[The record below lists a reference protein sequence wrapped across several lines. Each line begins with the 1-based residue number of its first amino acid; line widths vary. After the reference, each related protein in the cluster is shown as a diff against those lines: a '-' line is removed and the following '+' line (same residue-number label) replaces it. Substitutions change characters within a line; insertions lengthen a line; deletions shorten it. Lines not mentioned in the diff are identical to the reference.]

1 MTVARPPSP
10 TPTARPS
17 LRVVATADLPG
28 NSGSTDIA
36 IDPSRDHVYVL
47 SADGLLVVLDTR
59 TTTSV
64 TTLSVGQFAEG
75 MTVDPVAGRIYVYF
89 TRVSASSAGGSLSVI
104 DGQTNTIVAT
114 IEPGV
119 PGSFGAG
126 IISVNPNTSCVYVGD
141 FSSKVAVVDG
151 ATNTMLGSL
160 AVGGQPAGVAV
171 DVPAN
176 RVFVLV
182 RGLTSSIAVID
193 GLTNAIVDRFASGEN
208 PRAIAANPVTGRIY
222 VTSGPGNGDGT
233 LTVRDGATGS
243 ILKTLPVMN
252 RPEEI
257 AVDPI
262 ANRIY
267 VANVGSDTVSVIDG
281 ARDEIVA
288 TAIVAHAMGL
298 GIAVDPRTGRIYVV
312 EQIRQ
317 PRSLQVLE

>member
-1 MTVARPPSP
+1 M
-10 TPTARPS
+10 
-17 LRVVATADLPG
+17 
-28 NSGSTDIA
+28 
-36 IDPSRDHVYVL
+36 
-47 SADGLLVVLDTR
+47 
-59 TTTSV
+59 
-64 TTLSVGQFAEG
+64 
-75 MTVDPVAGRIYVYF
+75 
-89 TRVSASSAGGSLSVI
+89 
-104 DGQTNTIVAT
+104 
-114 IEPGV
+114 
-119 PGSFGAG
+119 
-126 IISVNPNTSCVYVGD
+126 
-141 FSSKVAVVDG
+141 
-151 ATNTMLGSL
+151 
-160 AVGGQPAGVAV
+160 

-281 ARDEIVA
+281 ARDELVG